1 MAHIAL
7 DPNLPGILGPLA
19 LRPQTAGPLLA
30 LADALLHQDSPLSRA
45 EREQIAAS
53 VSAANACTFC
63 HASHQAVA
71 DRHVAAGEPLDDG
84 PRMRTLLALADQV
97 RVGGGEVTAECV
109 ASARAAGASDLEIH
123 DTVLIAAA
131 FCMFNRYVDGLGTAL
146 PDDEAAY
153 AEMATTLAVEG
164 YRRPEGSS

>member
-53 VSAANACTFC
+53 VSAATAGTFC

-97 RVGGGEVTAECV
+97 RVG
-109 ASARAAGASDLEIH
+109 
-123 DTVLIAAA
+123 
-131 FCMFNRYVDGLGTAL
+131 
-146 PDDEAAY
+146 
-153 AEMATTLAVEG
+153 
-164 YRRPEGSS
+164 